1 MLMNSLFGRLRIQ
14 TTKEKN
20 QMAVQ
25 NVYETVVLP
34 LQDGSTIECKP
45 ASIKLLKA
53 GNKEM
58 ERLADAEDTDAT
70 IDILLDVVIV
80 LIAKQRPELTTENGK
95 ELAEDLFDMDTVY
108 RVIEVFLGVKLNDP
122 NLIEAA
128 LRLQETEQTSER

>member
-1 MLMNSLFGRLRIQ
+1 
-14 TTKEKN
+14 
-20 QMAVQ
+20 MAVQ
-25 NVYETVVLP
+25 SVYETVVLP

-53 GNKEM
+53 GNKEL
-58 ERLADAEDTDAT
+58 ERLGEAEETDET

-80 LIAKQRPELTTENGK
+80 LLAKQRPDLAAEGGK

-128 LRLQETEQTSER
+128 LRLQETEQTSTR